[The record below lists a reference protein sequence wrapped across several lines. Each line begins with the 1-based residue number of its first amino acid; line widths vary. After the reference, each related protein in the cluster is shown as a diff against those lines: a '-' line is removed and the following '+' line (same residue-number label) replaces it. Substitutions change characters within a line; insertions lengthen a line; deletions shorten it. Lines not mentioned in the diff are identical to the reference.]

1 MFYGDV
7 YGTVSSDS
15 MTKKSYKIKGM
26 HCTSCPLVIESD
38 LEDAG
43 VKASCHYAR
52 QTLDVEYD
60 ELTLDETKIR
70 AVVQHA
76 GYQLAEA

>member
-1 MFYGDV
+1 
-7 YGTVSSDS
+7 
-15 MTKKSYKIKGM
+15 MTKKSYKVLGM

-43 VKASCHYAR
+43 VKASCNYAR

-60 ELTLDETKIR
+60 EARVTKETIEK
-70 AVVQHA
+70 VVTTA
-76 GYQLAEA
+76 GYALSED